1 MANLAGFISDD
12 DMAKLDQ
19 TQGPAQPHGFVSDED
34 MAKLETGPKNT
45 KTQSALEG
53 FGNAGTMGYL
63 PELQASAGSGKP
75 LNMSP
80 LALMLAAPKALSK
93 YIPGT
98 PDYVDKQLQESKNG
112 EPGFTIN
119 QPIDNYENQ
128 KKENI
133 ERQQLEAKEHPGAY
147 YGGAAAGALA
157 TAPLAG
163 RALGLIPGL
172 AAAPEAGLLVKTA
185 QGAGGGALIGA
196 AQNPGDRDTVGESLA
211 QRGKNAITGG
221 LMGGAGTLA
230 AQGLTKGLQSAEP
243 VLKDIAESKAFKA
256 IGAMKRDFK
265 SALDKGR
272 LSVLGRTALDE
283 GLVRAGDTVE
293 SSAAKVANLQED
305 TGKQIGDIYKNVMSK
320 VESPEF
326 MSKLSPADRTAIQ
339 NTKIDPEQFTNE
351 MKAEFKQKLYGT
363 ADGVTNYRKISRTL
377 DGLAQ
382 KGNIL
387 DEQGQ
392 VIGTKPVNIDTA
404 NAMKRDLDTK
414 VNWFKTQPDLPDYQQ
429 AVVDIRNRL
438 KDQINAHVG
447 ALDKVVGTT
456 DSQKLIKLNDLY
468 NKLSTLNETAVDRM
482 AAENANRAIS
492 LTDTIAGVGGAA
504 VGANEGY
511 KKKGL
516 EGAIEGAALGSLLG
530 VANKAGRTYGPAL
543 MSTGANRGAQAL
555 GALRQAPGAGLVGQ
569 SLDAVQ
575 NASSAGIG
583 AGAAQTLKG
592 PPDTHRKGP
601 PKR

>member
-185 QGAGGGALIGA
+185 QGAGGGALMGA

-230 AQGLTKGLQSAEP
+230 AQGIAKGLQSAEP
-243 VLKDIAESKAFKA
+243 VLQNIAESKAFKA
-256 IGAMKRDFK
+256 IGAMKADMK
-265 SALDKGR
+265 EALKKKQLSA
-272 LSVLGRTALDE
+272 LGRTALDN
-283 GLVRAGDTVE
+283 GLVSAGDSVE
-293 SSAAKVANLQED
+293 SSATKVAALQED

-320 VESPEF
+320 VNDPQF
-326 MSKLSPADRTAIQ
+326 MSDLSSSDRAALQKSQIDPT
-339 NTKIDPEQFTNE
+339 NLMNEFKNEFKGSLKGKID
-351 MKAEFKQKLYGT
+351 GT
-363 ADGVTNYRKISRTL
+363 ASYRKLSRTL
-377 DGLAQ
+377 DEIAE
-382 KGNIL
+382 N
-387 DEQGQ
+387 GQ
-392 VIGTKPVNIDTA
+392 ITDKEGKVIGSEPVSIDQA
-404 NAMKRDLDTK
+404 NSIKRDLDSK
-414 VNWFKTQPDLPDYQQ
+414 INYAKTTQDLPTYQK
-429 AVVDIRNRL
+429 ALKDVRTRL

-447 ALDKVVGTT
+447 TLDKIMGSE
-456 DSQKLIKLNDLY
+456 DSSKLIKLNDLY
-468 NKLSTLNETAVDRM
+468 NKLSDLNETAVDRL
-482 AAENANRAIS
+482 AAENSNRAIS
-492 LTDTIAGVGGAA
+492 LTDTIAGSVGAA
-504 VGANEGY
+504 TGAGIA
-511 KKKGL
+511 KAKGHDP
-516 EGAIEGAALGSLLG
+516 IEGAAMGLGLG
-530 VANKAGRTYGPAL
+530 LANKLGRTYGPGIMAA
-543 MSTGANRGAQAL
+543 GANRGAQAL
-555 GALRQAPGAGLVGQ
+555 GALRQVPGAGLIGQ
-569 SLDAVQ
+569 GLDAAQ

-592 PPDTHRKGP
+592 PPDSHKKGP
-601 PKR
+601 VKR